1 MTRHTLHVEADP
13 EGLAEV
19 IAEIKRRGYHVECPA
34 FDGWERLKE
43 LDELLREAHAL
54 MPGPH
59 GWNKSVQLAAEIH
72 CFESQIWPR
81 WSHLDESPTESTEL
95 RRILFRARKLGK
107 LPGTNRHLHN
117 LATKRNAPCDFG
129 ESGFHPHRI

>member
-1 MTRHTLHVEADP
+1 MPKDSVTRHTLHVEADP

-34 FDGWERLKE
+34 FDGRERLKE
-43 LDELLREAHAL
+43 RDELLREAHAL

-72 CFESQIWPR
+72 DFETRMWPR
-81 WSHLDESPTESTEL
+81 WSHVDEPPAGCSEL
-95 RRILFRARKLGK
+95 RRLLFKARRLSE
-107 LPGTNRHLHN
+107 LPQTPRQLYNIV
-117 LATKRNAPCDFG
+117 KRNASCDFSERCG
-129 ESGFHPHRI
+129 